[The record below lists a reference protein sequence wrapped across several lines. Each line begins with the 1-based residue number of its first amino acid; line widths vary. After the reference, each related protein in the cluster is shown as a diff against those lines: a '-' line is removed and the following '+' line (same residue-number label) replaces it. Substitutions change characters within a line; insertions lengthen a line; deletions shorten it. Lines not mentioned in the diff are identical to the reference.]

1 MSLALYIHGGS
12 PLHRLTPEV
21 KVASLVIAGLAV
33 FLVDNPV
40 WLIAA
45 LAFVI
50 LLYAIARVPLVTAT
64 RQLRPF
70 AVLIGLIFVFHGL
83 FTSWALGLLVVLRF
97 AVLVL
102 LGMLV
107 SFTTR
112 VSDMIETIERGLA
125 PLSVFGVNPEKVSL
139 ALSLALRFIPLLY
152 SQVQEIREAQR
163 VRGLERNLAAI
174 ALPLLVR
181 TLKMAGDLTDAI
193 EARGF
198 DAQRSEPD
206 RLKRKQHRGQHRMP
220 PAATQRSAEAAD
232 GDDDSAG
239 KGVSCL
245 QNAAIR
251 RSMSGSEVDS

>member
-1 MSLALYIHGGS
+1 MSLALYIHAAS
-12 PLHRLTPEV
+12 PLHRLTPGV
-21 KVASLVIAGLAV
+21 KVAALVIAGLSV
-33 FLVDNPV
+33 FLIDNPV

-45 LAFVI
+45 LALVI
-50 LLYAIARVPLVTAT
+50 LLYAIARVPLAAAA

-125 PLSVFGVNPEKVSL
+125 PLRVLGVNPEKVSL

-152 SQVQEIREAQR
+152 TQVQEIREAQR

-198 DAQRSEPD
+198 DSEGLGPEQI
-206 RLKRKQHRGQHRMP
+206 RAEARAAL
-220 PAATQRSAEAAD
+220 PAATARSPQAAD
-232 GDDDSAG
+232 GSENSAT
-239 KGVSCL
+239 KGISHL
-245 QNAAIR
+245 QNPLSR
-251 RSMSGSEVDS
+251 RSIPRSEVGP

>member
-1 MSLALYIHGGS
+1 MSLALYIHAAS
-12 PLHRLTPEV
+12 PLHRLAPGI
-21 KVASLVIAGLAV
+21 KVAALVIAGLLV
-33 FLVDNPV
+33 FLVDNPA
-40 WLIAA
+40 WLMAI
-45 LAFVI
+45 LVVVI
-50 LLYAIARVPLVTAT
+50 LLYAIARVPLRTAA

-70 AVLIGLIFVFHGL
+70 VLLIGLIFVFHGL
-83 FTSWALGLLVVLRF
+83 FTSWTLGFLVVLRF

-112 VSDMIETIERGLA
+112 VSDMIETIESALA
-125 PLSVFGVNPEKVSL
+125 PLRALGVNPEKVSL

-174 ALPLLVR
+174 AIPLLVR

-198 DAQRSEPD
+198 DGNGPKTEQLDVSHPAPLTAPGQ
-206 RLKRKQHRGQHRMP
+206 KRGTSDGHRNIG
-220 PAATQRSAEAAD
+220 
-232 GDDDSAG
+232 G
-239 KGVSCL
+239 KGVSRL
-245 QNAAIR
+245 RNLIKR
-251 RSMSGSEVDS
+251 RSMSRPEVES